1 MGERYVDVGKVRS
14 RSGSLRAGARAAR
27 RLAASAARPSQSP
40 PPLFAEIG
48 RIPHR
53 DRFTSAPRSVEFRT
67 EIGSLPHRD
76 RSMGPA
82 GRPQLLRNQSPPDR
96 LRDGRG
102 DRRRALPRRSTV
114 AGAVKIGAILRFGG
128 TAGWLGEM
136 RRTITARGAAA
147 PDESGACRAGTSNR
161 SRHGSEPISAR
172 NWTDLG
178 TEVNRSRAG
187 SEPISAKGAAEGGA
201 VSGLCGQGGQGGGD
215 GRLGNVI
222 WVLPR
227 APR

>member
-48 RIPHR
+48 SLPRR
-53 DRFTSAPRSVEFRT
+53 DRFTSGSRSVEFRT
-67 EIGSLPHRD
+67 EIGRIPRRD

-128 TAGWLGEM
+128 AVGRLGEV

-147 PDESGACRAGTSNR
+147 PDEFGACRAGTTNR
-161 SRHGSEPISAR
+161 SRCGIR
-172 NWTDLG
+172 
-178 TEVNRSRAG
+178 
-187 SEPISAKGAAEGGA
+187 PISAKGAAEGRRRGRGGPQRGA
-201 VSGLCGQGGQGGGD
+201 AKGGAASGPRGQGGGD
-215 GRLGNVI
+215 GRPGNVI

-227 APR
+227 TLW